1 MAKMA
6 TKLPE
11 NVFEHIQMN
20 AGILLS
26 GFDPQTWTVSITNIL
41 GATSG
46 GINFTDTPSF
56 VDYGEDIDNCPKNTK
71 ELKQIESREIKA
83 SGTYVSMTPEQAK
96 SLAAGADLDTS
107 KLKITP
113 RDDLQDSDF
122 ADIWFVGD
130 YGNGGAIAI
139 HLQNSLST
147 TGFALQTGDKVKGTF
162 AFEYT
167 AHYTLTSPDTVPYE
181 VHFKKGT
188 GDM

>member
-1 MAKMA
+1 MPDNAPD
-6 TKLPE
+6 KL
-11 NVFEHIQMN
+11 
-20 AGILLS
+20 S
-26 GFDPQTWTVSITNIL
+26 T
-41 GATSG
+41 TS
-46 GINFTDTPSF
+46 
-56 VDYGEDIDNCPKNTK
+56 
-71 ELKQIESREIKA
+71 L
-83 SGTYVSMTPEQAK
+83 K
-96 SLAAGADLDTS
+96 SL
-107 KLKITP
+107 
-113 RDDLQDSDF
+113 

-188 GDM
+188 GDT